1 MRTVILFVLAAVVV
15 SASTNSQKDFERR
28 WSGRRV
34 VVRVPLY
41 SLVYKERGI
50 RGSIDTRRDGLTVIT
65 PSAGMY
71 FQFDGRR
78 KVDDVVENDVQQI
91 APSVTVAYQKSKVF
105 EEGFNQVIEPVML
118 ARYDAGTEF
127 IVRGAH
133 VMLDQVRL
141 ELSIPGDSQQE
152 LATALTIRW
161 PAPLS
166 KSFTERPNIEAL
178 ILRCVSTRE

>member
-1 MRTVILFVLAAVVV
+1 
-15 SASTNSQKDFERR
+15 
-28 WSGRRV
+28 
-34 VVRVPLY
+34 
-41 SLVYKERGI
+41 
-50 RGSIDTRRDGLTVIT
+50 
-65 PSAGMY
+65 
-71 FQFDGRR
+71 
-78 KVDDVVENDVQQI
+78 VQQI
-91 APSVTVAYQKSKVF
+91 APSVTVAYQKSKIF
-105 EEGFNQVIEPVML
+105 DEGFNQVIEPVML

-166 KSFTERPNIEAL
+166 KSFTERPNVEAL